1 MLQCAVEVIGLDD
14 KRVSSCALRQDVL
27 LRTAVDEVL
36 SVIRITEIV
45 LRHLSLRHDHLEM

>member
-1 MLQCAVEVIGLDD
+1 MLWCAVEVIGLDD

-27 LRTAVDEVL
+27 LRTTVDEVL

-45 LRHLSLRHDHLEM
+45 L